1 MMPAR
6 MLAEAVVDLYEN
18 GENGEN
24 GEVRVKIAAD
34 RPSFTVD
41 PVPL

>member
-6 MLAEAVVDLYEN
+6 MLAEEVFDLYEN
-18 GENGEN
+18 GQN

-34 RPSFTVD
+34 RPSFVAD